1 MSPKRPTFAFLLQFV
16 CLTGGLGYLYLGQ
29 WARGLKLLG
38 VLLLLHAAVAWGS
51 TAGIYSVGMALAPVI
66 FTLQALSAL
75 DAWLLAKQRNETGEA
90 LENKAAALPAMRWI

>member
-1 MSPKRPTFAFLLQFV
+1 LSPKRPTFAFLLQFV
-16 CLTGGLGYLYLGQ
+16 CLTGGFGYLYLGQ

-51 TAGIYSVGMALAPVI
+51 AAGVYAVGMAIAPVI

-75 DAWLLAKQRNETGEA
+75 DAWLLARVRNETGEA
-90 LENKAAALPAMRWI
+90 LAGEAALPVMRWL